1 MTHALEDIN
10 DLNFDSEV
18 LGSKQP
24 FLLDFS
30 ASWCAPCRAMQPLLE
45 TLSEEQR
52 GRLRIGK
59 LDIDDSPAVTA
70 RLGVRGA
77 PTLILFKDGHELTRR
92 LGFSGK
98 RALADLVRSAECQ
111 QVPA

>member
-1 MTHALEDIN
+1 MTSVLEAIN

-30 ASWCAPCRAMQPLLE
+30 ATWCGPCKALQPVLE
-45 TLSEEQR
+45 GLAREQQ

-59 LDIDDSPAVTA
+59 IDIDDSPEVAA

-77 PTLILFKDGHELTRR
+77 PTLVFFRDGRELARK
-92 LGFSGK
+92 LGFANK
-98 RALADLVRSAECQ
+98 QALLQLTQTAG
-111 QVPA
+111 

>member
-1 MTHALEDIN
+1 MTSVLEHID
-10 DLNFDSEV
+10 DLNFETEV

-30 ASWCAPCRAMQPLLE
+30 ATWCGPCKALQPLLE
-45 TLSEEQR
+45 GLQR
-52 GRLRIGK
+52 EHQGRLRIGK

-77 PTLILFKDGHELTRR
+77 PTLVLFRDGQELARK
-92 LGFSGK
+92 LGFAGK
-98 RALADLVRSAECQ
+98 EALHQFMRAAL
-111 QVPA
+111 

>member
-1 MTHALEDIN
+1 MTSGLEAID
-10 DLNFDSEV
+10 DMNFDTEV

-30 ASWCAPCRAMQPLLE
+30 ATWCGPCKALQPLLE
-45 TLSEEQR
+45 ALAQEQQ

-59 LDIDDSPAVTA
+59 LDIDDSPAVAA

-77 PTLILFKDGHELTRR
+77 PTLVLFRDGQELARK
-92 LGFSGK
+92 LGFANK
-98 RALADLVRSAECQ
+98 QALQTLA
-111 QVPA
+111 QVAL

>member
-1 MTHALEDIN
+1 MTSVLEAID
-10 DLNFDSEV
+10 DLNFEAEV

-30 ASWCAPCRAMQPLLE
+30 ATWCGPCRALQPLLE
-45 TLSEEQR
+45 GLLHEQQ

-59 LDIDDSPAVTA
+59 IDIDESPGVAA

-77 PTLILFKDGHELTRR
+77 PTLVLFRDGRELARK
-92 LGFSGK
+92 LGFAGK
-98 RALADLVRSAECQ
+98 QALYQLAEAAL
-111 QVPA
+111 P

>member
-1 MTHALEDIN
+1 MTGVLEEIN
-10 DLNFDSEV
+10 DLNFDTEV

-30 ASWCAPCRAMQPLLE
+30 ATWCGPCKALQPLLE
-45 TLSEEQR
+45 GLAREQQ

-59 LDIDDSPAVTA
+59 LDIDDSPAVAA

-77 PTLILFKDGHELTRR
+77 PTLVLFQDGRELARK
-92 LGFSGK
+92 LGFANK
-98 RALADLVRSAECQ
+98 QALQ
-111 QVPA
+111 QLTQAAL